1 MHVGKPSKLCPVL
14 NVHEEKMT
22 RCEEEKYLGNI
33 LSSSGS
39 NKANTKSRVA
49 KGYGFAAEI
58 LSIIKEIPFG
68 PFQIEVALKLREAML
83 INGSLTNSNS
93 EVVYGLSNPE
103 ISDLQK
109 VDEYS
114 RGKLIHRH
122 RFGVQMIA
130 QMNLFRGQ
138 MIDHRKQFGG
148 EMIAL
153 MTGTF
158 FR

>member
-1 MHVGKPSKLCPVL
+1 MHVGKPSKFCPVL

-68 PFQIEVALKLREAML
+68 PFQIEVISKKSMKTYFARLFML
-83 INGSLTNSNS
+83 M
-93 EVVYGLSNPE
+93 
-103 ISDLQK
+103 QK
-109 VDEYS
+109 SVKKFY
-114 RGKLIHRH
+114 I
-122 RFGVQMIA
+122 
-130 QMNLFRGQ
+130 
-138 MIDHRKQFGG
+138 
-148 EMIAL
+148 
-153 MTGTF
+153 
-158 FR
+158 